1 MTKMTTNQIHGIQRL
16 SILVMLFASVSVARA
31 QQVAITSPA
40 SGSVYSP
47 GSTINVTA
55 NVTGGSVLAVKI
67 AAQDIGTAPFQVTA
81 PYSFSFV
88 VPAGIVGPRN
98 VFAAGLIADE
108 TAVFSPVITVDIE
121 PGTAPTSISFQQPL
135 VAFGYVGEQQRIGVT
150 ATFADGS
157 TLDVSKS
164 TQLSFTSGNTSL
176 VSVDTTGLITG
187 LAPGNTTV
195 TATFGTATATLQTVG
210 PTTVEGDLNGDGL
223 VTLDD
228 LLFLESMVGQPPT
241 GPNDARDLNGDGKI
255 DNLDVQ
261 ALLAACGSNCPSL
274 GGTVTSLLPSASQIQ
289 FIQPITLT
297 ATVTGNA
304 PTGTVSFLVDGQLA
318 NTGILSTGGQAS
330 VVSNSLSV
338 GTHTIGALYDGDASN
353 APSASQPVTVT
364 ITAVPGDVN
373 GDGVVNCLDLALV
386 KASFG
391 KKTGQPGFNA
401 NADVNH
407 DGVVNILDLAFV
419 AKQVPPG
426 TTCP

>member
-1 MTKMTTNQIHGIQRL
+1 MTTTQTRIIRRL
-16 SILVMLFASVSVARA
+16 SIFVLLFASVSIARA
-31 QQVAITSPA
+31 QQVAITAPA
-40 SGSVYSP
+40 NGTVYTP

-55 NVTGGSVLAVKI
+55 AVSGGSVLAVKI
-67 AAQDIGTAPFQVTA
+67 AAQDIGTSPFQRTA
-81 PYSFSFV
+81 PYSFSFAVPTGV
-88 VPAGIVGPRN
+88 VGRRN

-108 TAVFSPVITVDIE
+108 TAVFSPMITVDIE

-135 VAFGYVGEQQRIGVT
+135 VAFGYVGEQQKIGVT

-164 TQLSFTSGNTSL
+164 TQLSFTSGNTTL
-176 VSVDTTGLITG
+176 VSVDATGLITG
-187 LAPGNTTV
+187 LGPGNATV
-195 TATFGTATATLQTVG
+195 TAAFGGATATLQTVG
-210 PTTVEGDLNGDGL
+210 PTTVKGDLDGDGL

-255 DNLDVQ
+255 DYLDVQ
-261 ALLAACGSNCPSL
+261 ALLTACGSNCPSL
-274 GGTVTSLLPSASQIQ
+274 GSTTTSLAASASHVQYTRPMT
-289 FIQPITLT
+289 FTG
-297 ATVTGNA
+297 TVTGNS

-318 NTGILSTGGQAS
+318 NTGILGTNGQAS
-330 VVSNSLSV
+330 VVTNSLSV
-338 GTHTIGALYDGDASN
+338 GSHTVNALFDGDASN
-353 APSASQPVTVT
+353 GPSASAPVSVT

-373 GDGVVNCLDLALV
+373 GDGAVNCLDLALV

-391 KKTGQPGFNA
+391 KKTGQPGFNP

-407 DGVVNILDLAFV
+407 DGVVNVLDLSFV
-419 AKQVPPG
+419 ARQVPAG